1 MRKPSADAT
10 AEGLSRKPDQSR
22 KESPMGSV
30 SMFPGPSESRAA
42 ERGVTALLSVVDA
55 AEVLGV
61 SKHYVQ
67 DRINAG
73 ELRIVE
79 LATNVRQKI
88 RVRADDLQ
96 AFIDNRTSAGAA

>member
-1 MRKPSADAT
+1 
-10 AEGLSRKPDQSR
+10 
-22 KESPMGSV
+22 MGSV
-30 SMFPGPSESRAA
+30 ATFPGPREAKA
-42 ERGVTALLSVVDA
+42 DGRGVTALLTIIDA

-67 DRINAG
+67 DRIKDG

-79 LATNVRQKI
+79 LGSNIRAKL

-96 AFIDNRTSAGAA
+96 AFIDGRTSAGAA

>member
-1 MRKPSADAT
+1 
-10 AEGLSRKPDQSR
+10 
-22 KESPMGSV
+22 MGSV
-30 SMFPGPSESRAA
+30 SMFPAPSEFKASD
-42 ERGVTALLSVVDA
+42 RGVTVLLSVVDA

-96 AFIDNRTSAGAA
+96 AFIDNRTSVGAA